1 MLQCRY
7 QFGAMSLMILEAG
20 AKKIQILLCIYY
32 MHLIFLFQVLYNI
45 PLMFLCSL
53 EISSYLLYIYGAVS
67 TVNSE
72 YGISFFLKLLH
83 IIILLEIAIVAY
95 TSLYAILFHHLTTCP
110 IQTKFR

>member
-1 MLQCRY
+1 MY
-7 QFGAMSLMILEAG
+7 
-20 AKKIQILLCIYY
+20 LLYASN
-32 MHLIFLFQVLYNI
+32 IFLFQVLYNI

-83 IIILLEIAIVAY
+83 IIILLEIDIVAY
-95 TSLYAILFHHLTTCP
+95 TSFYAILFHRLTTCP